1 MPIVSAVVNFKSLL
15 VPDIVFTLLHNSYR
29 HNVTFFL
36 VLQEHFNAVVLFKR
50 NKLLI

>member
-1 MPIVSAVVNFKSLL
+1 MPIVSAIVNFKSLL

-36 VLQEHFNAVVLFKR
+36 VLQEHFNAVLFKR
-50 NKLLI
+50 NKVLI